1 MGDRRQLTAVD
12 SRIRYR
18 RPVSVFGSTIR
29 RLGSTG
35 SLGLVGVAV
44 SLVLL
49 LAPVHSQYTDPCGSI
64 LVPARTWYSDGGEL
78 VHRNTPPCRDARMGR
93 LWWAAPIGVVGLVG
107 VGFALRPRRHPD
119 AENS

>member
-1 MGDRRQLTAVD
+1 MGGRGRLTPGVGSLRLFCGCIRVDDSMVGFRRV
-12 SRIRYR
+12 
-18 RPVSVFGSTIR
+18 
-29 RLGSTG
+29 
-35 SLGLVGVAV
+35 LGLVGVVV

-49 LAPVHSQYTDPCGSI
+49 LSPVDSRYADPCGSI
-64 LVPARTWYSDGGEL
+64 LVPARSWYSDGGEL
-78 VHRNTPPCRDARMGR
+78 VHRNTPPCRDARMAR

>member
-1 MGDRRQLTAVD
+1 MD

-78 VHRNTPPCRDARMGR
+78 VHRNTPPCQDARMGR

-119 AENS
+119 AEN